1 MTRSPFAP
9 LVLPLV
15 ALVASVVRWTVQGTG
30 NVYTSLHQRFFV
42 PDPTFDWKE
51 SSQHPLWLGLEAIA
65 VVGGL
70 LVAVLVAALWIRQR
84 QKKNKSVTVL
94 RALQWV
100 GAVLPL
106 VIPLAAFASGPGPE
120 NGRLTLPEDA
130 SVEAP
135 TEGLEGK
142 LELPGGTYDVLAHPD
157 ITWVNAK
164 IKAGGDD
171 FDARFSGKPE
181 GSWQADP
188 SDFTKPMTAQLSFE
202 AASVETGVD
211 LRSEHARGEY
221 LQTAKFPRIAFT
233 LKRLSAARQ
242 DGPASISFR
251 GVGEIE
257 LVGGKTEV
265 EITGSIKALAADKK
279 AALGIGDK
287 PAAQVKASFTL
298 PVAKTQLKPSDYDT
312 PTFPIQVSAVLVHRG

>member
-9 LVLPLV
+9 LALPLI
-15 ALVASVVRWTVQGTG
+15 ALIASVVRWLVQGTG
-30 NVYTSLHQRFFV
+30 NVYTSFHQRFFV

-84 QKKNKSVTVL
+84 QKKGKSVTAL

-100 GAVLPL
+100 GAALPL
-106 VIPLAAFASGPGPE
+106 IIPIAAFASGPGPE
-120 NGRLTLPEDA
+120 HGRLTLPEDA

-142 LELPGGTYDVLAHPD
+142 LDLPAGTYDVLAHPD

-181 GSWQADP
+181 GTWQADP
-188 SDFTKPMTAQLSFE
+188 ADFTKAMTAQLSFD

-221 LQTAKFPRIAFT
+221 LQTAKFPRITFT
-233 LKRLSAARQ
+233 LKRLIAARQ
-242 DGPASISFR
+242 DGPTSISFR

-265 EITGSIKALAADKK
+265 EITGSIKALAPDKK
-279 AALGIGDK
+279 GTLGIGGK
-287 PAAQVKASFTL
+287 PAVQVKASFIL
-298 PVAKTQLKPSDYDT
+298 PLAKTQLKPSDYDT